1 MNEYMQTYGELLSDI
16 VLGNAITKARLHR
29 AGIKKYT
36 EIDSIRKDA
45 VKIMMKKFQ

>member
-1 MNEYMQTYGELLSDI
+1 MNEYMQTYGEQLSDI
-16 VLGNAITKARLHR
+16 ILGNEITEARLHR
-29 AGIKKYT
+29 AGIKKYK